1 MNDYAAMEAI
11 NEVLEKHYRG
21 NLSPELAILDIAQI
35 AGANKIQHQEAGP
48 Q

>member
-1 MNDYAAMEAI
+1 MNDYQAMDAI
-11 NEVLEKHYRG
+11 CEVLEQHYRG

-35 AGANKIQHQEAGP
+35 AGANKPDHQEAGP

>member
-11 NEVLEKHYRG
+11 NEILEQHYRG

-35 AGANKIQHQEAGP
+35 AGANKLAHQEAGP

>member
-1 MNDYAAMEAI
+1 MNDWSAMDAI
-11 NEVLEKHYRG
+11 NEKLEQFYRG

-35 AGANKIQHQEAGP
+35 AGANKIHHQEAGP

>member
-1 MNDYAAMEAI
+1 MNDFDAMEAI
-11 NEVLEKHYRG
+11 NEKLEQFYRG

-35 AGANKIQHQEAGP
+35 AGANKLAHQEAGP